1 MTTWLNSLG
10 SRRDYRGSAV
20 SAAEP
25 RAKKVPRPGT
35 RILPAL
41 KLQGM
46 DRLVPSGQ
54 LLVLAKQYREGKFD
68 ARNGVWELSTLGPLA
83 NMGTRLG

>member
-1 MTTWLNSLG
+1 MTTWLNSLR

-25 RAKKVPRPGT
+25 RSKKVTRPGT
-35 RILPAL
+35 RILPAM
-41 KLQGM
+41 KLQGTA
-46 DRLVPSGQ
+46 RLVPSGQ

-68 ARNGVWELSTLGPLA
+68 ARKGVWELG
-83 NMGTRLG
+83 RLVPFPI